1 MNGTQSCG
9 YGFFSLIYLS
19 VLVLFF
25 ISLWR
30 VFEKAGQP
38 GWAAIIPIYNFYILC
53 KIAGKPG
60 WWWILILIPVVNF
73 VILLLVKLDLAS
85 AFGKSAGFAIGLW
98 LLPLIFYPLLAF
110 SDAQYRKPAPAAA
123 IIQPG
128 R

>member
-9 YGFFSLIYLS
+9 YGFFSFIYLS
-19 VLVLFF
+19 VLVLVL
-25 ISLWR
+25 IALWR

-38 GWAAIIPIYNFYILC
+38 GWAAIIPIYNLYILC

-60 WWWILILIPVVNF
+60 WWWILMLIPVVNI

-98 LLPLIFYPLLAF
+98 LLPIIFYPLLAF

-123 IIQPG
+123 IVQPG